1 MCVQH
6 ILWGIV
12 DLMVFIQEIV
22 YLLQKMGSCNKS
34 LMNTTK
40 PVGLI
45 TLFITSFFKLG
56 NSFVK
61 LFFEYDKKLRNYTW
75 KDGMVAKSK

>member
-1 MCVQH
+1 
-6 ILWGIV
+6 
-12 DLMVFIQEIV
+12 
-22 YLLQKMGSCNKS
+22 MGSCNKS

-61 LFFEYDKKLRNYTW
+61 LFFEYDKKLKNYTW
-75 KDGMVAKSK
+75 KDRMLAKSK

>member
-1 MCVQH
+1 
-6 ILWGIV
+6 
-12 DLMVFIQEIV
+12 
-22 YLLQKMGSCNKS
+22 MGSCNKS

-61 LFFEYDKKLRNYTW
+61 LFFEYDKKLKNYTC
-75 KDGMVAKSK
+75 KDGMLAKSK

>member
-1 MCVQH
+1 
-6 ILWGIV
+6 
-12 DLMVFIQEIV
+12 
-22 YLLQKMGSCNKS
+22 MGSCNKS

-56 NSFVK
+56 NRFVK
-61 LFFEYDKKLRNYTW
+61 LFFEYDKKLKNYTW
-75 KDGMVAKSK
+75 KDRMLAKSK